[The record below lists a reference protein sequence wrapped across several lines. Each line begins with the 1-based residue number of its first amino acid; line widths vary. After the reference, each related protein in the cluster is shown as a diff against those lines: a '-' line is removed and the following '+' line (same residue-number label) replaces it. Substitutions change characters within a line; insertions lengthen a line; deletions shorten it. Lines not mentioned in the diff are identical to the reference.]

1 MRFIIKTITKVEI
14 MIIFDEM
21 SVYSKNK
28 FEAKNTKPE

>member
-21 SVYSKNK
+21 LVYSKNK
-28 FEAKNTKPE
+28 FEAKNTNPE